1 MHKQR
6 VAILLSHYN
15 GSDYLREQLNS
26 ILNQNADNFSI
37 DIYVRDDGSNN
48 VNLVNLRQMTSCLPI
63 NVFEGSNIGVTKSF
77 FTLLEQ
83 VDSYDYYAFCD
94 QDDVWLD
101 DKISSAVTMM
111 KDSEGPVLYCSAYT
125 LVDAKLN
132 LINFENH
139 VNDSFE
145 NALFKNFCT
154 GCTCLINNKLR
165 SIILN
170 TDYTK
175 NVPMHDWWMLMVA
188 YLTGTVIFDQQS
200 HILYRQ
206 HGGNVVGGRTSFI
219 KKTRRFMFNIL
230 SNDETRSKMYQ
241 QLLISKELY
250 NSEKVALLELILN
263 SKRNIFLRIKLVMGL
278 GVKYAKK
285 YESIL
290 VKFLILIGRF

>member
-1 MHKQR
+1 
-6 VAILLSHYN
+6 
-15 GSDYLREQLNS
+15 
-26 ILNQNADNFSI
+26 
-37 DIYVRDDGSNN
+37 
-48 VNLVNLRQMTSCLPI
+48 
-63 NVFEGSNIGVTKSF
+63 
-77 FTLLEQ
+77 
-83 VDSYDYYAFCD
+83 
-94 QDDVWLD
+94 
-101 DKISSAVTMM
+101 
-111 KDSEGPVLYCSAYT
+111 
-125 LVDAKLN
+125 
-132 LINFENH
+132 
-139 VNDSFE
+139 
-145 NALFKNFCT
+145 
-154 GCTCLINNKLR
+154 
-165 SIILN
+165 
-170 TDYTK
+170 
-175 NVPMHDWWMLMVA
+175 MHDWWMLMVA